1 MTFERECTLWVHD
14 VSFSTEHVVINLSL
28 FDSVLPGDLLTILP
42 LVMEA
47 SSQDLP
53 KAPSCTEWTHE
64 HQQNNAKLNSKLNSK
79 LFRNTSSLSIIDQSL
94 NSENRCLFV
103 AKSMSGGIKSGLE
116 ISVSRHVA
124 EIFSLKHRS
133 NVIVT
138 RANVQN
144 SSASHVELSFKDECL
159 TRADMWNMAISELFN
174 KAVYKGQK
182 ILFMGSIK
190 AQVIAIHLNGQKV
203 KSAFFSSS
211 SMPIFRSGS
220 AHYSLFIQMSREM
233 WDFDSEGSGEIMF
246 NKVINDFFPTLFK
259 KWAALRFEHL
269 VSIVLFARVEYET
282 GITSGLVTDA
292 YGDAYFTGFQSRG
305 SRRPYKDFYRV
316 AIYEM
321 ASGSWTMILYQL
333 KREFKFFRR
342 DISMH
347 HIKIMTSISVIAPES
362 SGDLGSHFE
371 AHPSLAM
378 YGNVL
383 EAIDLACCQFEHE
396 NIDQDLMRTGNSIVI
411 ITPCAGLFEVDY
423 DTLRT
428 TTEKLISNGIS
439 IDMVCL
445 PRMPLHSA
453 PLFRYRNPEH
463 VSFMEG
469 LRLRTILGEDG
480 TSVTHGEFTNSF
492 STQGNSLSPLK
503 STRNHQYNRGESYT
517 SSKLPDKWLYAIP
530 HWLNISFWTGPSKD
544 AKSPGFLAQLK
555 TIDYGGPTLNRACD
569 FAVRCKMYEMEMA
582 GIVESVLTE
591 ISVVPLHHDPLFSQ
605 TKTGISSNQPNLIH
619 RKVVYNSFSEINN
632 RQLKYIHPRK
642 SQDEGKFL
650 QHLFDT
656 YDHLK
661 SQISGERHSS
671 RQKDVMKRS
680 LRYSDGQSPRNR
692 LIESGSVCTSL
703 GNKNAHVKRAASNSR
718 YSLPKGKTR
727 HLPSIGASDAAVVE
741 KNVLTNNINSKAK
754 DFRSLLA
761 SSRQIS
767 LGKYG
772 FGIAAPTAVAAEIH
786 VENAKAIRPSSGTNG
801 SKGIG
806 IKSKSFY
813 ISNDKLPTPSLFN
826 SKRQLSLGEKS
837 KKEVLTLSPEPKSD
851 LASRDKAN
859 VYPERPM
866 TIKSALESLDSTNQV
881 KTRSVLSSLYGF
893 TDEKYEP
900 HTAGNLQSDPT
911 DINHKFYDSKLMIG
925 STSRPS
931 MRYSPTSTLS
941 PRLTFLNPSNSNVKD
956 LGSPGQYKRCR
967 PVLANARIFKAV
979 NWKSLCSPASVPL
992 TTEKFPTKNQLDTQY
1007 QQKPYNISQNIEDE
1021 LSSETIRSREVLLR
1035 ELVGL
1040 RLSQGFQMVVGSL
1053 VAEVF
1058 GQKALKVANIFE
1070 LNRIA
1075 EDGGSIV
1082 MSMGRIIHQISCVN
1096 DGEFEINIF
1105 VRKPSKSNIPPQ
1117 GRVYQPAI
1125 RTKLSNQYKSQSVI
1139 LGKSKN
1145 HYNWNYVDAFLGG
1158 FYDEISDN
1166 LCFHRVRFVLIPV
1179 NKPSLARKCPE
1190 EDSDEEVRLE
1200 GIKKLT
1206 QMWQRYR
1213 VVPASEGTIQN
1224 FSNRNK
1230 DPNPLDIVY
1239 KTDDPSVV
1247 VTAELETLP
1256 LIETGEN
1263 GLRKSHLFGTERF
1276 RRSKLDIGALVE
1288 AIQEPVEKGGVRMQ
1302 NRRWHLRLHHNCF
1315 IGSDMTTWLIDNFE
1329 DIETREKAVEFGNK
1343 LMVKGEITKGK
1354 EREAGKERE
1363 KDICIFV
1370 HVEGRHIFRDGQY
1383 FYQIIGDHV
1392 KQGLENRSG
1401 WFSSRK
1407 HDLSVSSYLTGDIQK
1422 EPPGT
1427 ELSQS
1432 YSSFEEK
1439 SSYQCP
1445 TTLNIT
1451 SGIRKPKVILSKVM
1465 RYDVDHRRRSSRPEV
1480 INLHYDRLHNPDN
1493 CYHIRIDWLSVTTKL
1508 IKDAIE
1514 SWAII
1519 ADRYGLR
1526 LVEVPLAEACTINS
1540 VNPFRNPYRVELVVP
1555 PPDQAPSIIPACR
1568 HEYQKSVLKKFNFVL
1583 DTEAATNFP
1592 RNVEI
1597 SFSWGKSDYQFTQ
1610 YIHRSGVLL
1619 AQITDNDGFLLLT
1632 NRYYYNRTVLSRE
1645 ESLANSRHVDLSTPQ
1660 SIRDELEMFCSNAD
1674 ALVNF
1679 YKEVTD
1685 RRLTQEI
1692 LPHLYSNITCSVD
1705 DSESNEEKET
1715 LPHAS
1720 HNDATVITT
1729 AIL

>member
-1 MTFERECTLWVHD
+1 MAFERECTLWVHD
-14 VSFSTEHVVINLSL
+14 PSFSTEHVVINLSL

-42 LVMEA
+42 LTVE
-47 SSQDLP
+47 SSLQDLP
-53 KAPSCTEWTHE
+53 EVPSSTEWTHE
-64 HQQNNAKLNSKLNSK
+64 NQQYCAKLNTKIS
-79 LFRNTSSLSIIDQSL
+79 RNTSSLSIMDQSL

-103 AKSMSGGIKSGLE
+103 AKSISGGIKSGLE
-116 ISVSRHVA
+116 ISISRHIA

-133 NVIVT
+133 NVIVS

-144 SSASHVELSFKDECL
+144 STASHVELSFKDEYL
-159 TRADMWNMAISELFN
+159 TRTDMWNMAISELFN

-246 NKVINDFFPTLFK
+246 NKVINGFFPTLFK

-347 HIKIMTSISVIAPES
+347 HIKIMTSTSVIAPES

-396 NIDQDLMRTGNSIVI
+396 HIDQDLMRTGNSIVI

-423 DTLRT
+423 ETLRK
-428 TTEKLISNGIS
+428 TTEMLISYGIS

-480 TSVTHGEFTNSF
+480 TSTNHGEFTNSF

-503 STRNHQYNRGESYT
+503 SSRNNQYTRGESHT

-544 AKSPGFLAQLK
+544 AKSPGFLAQLR
-555 TIDYGGPTLNRACD
+555 TIDYGGPTQNRACD

-591 ISVVPLHHDPLFSQ
+591 ISVVPLHHDPLFPQ
-605 TKTGISSNQPNLIH
+605 TRTGISSNQPNLIH
-619 RKVVYNSFSEINN
+619 RRVVYNSFSEINN
-632 RQLKYIHPRK
+632 RQLKCIHPRK

-671 RQKDVMKRS
+671 RQKDAIKRS

-692 LIESGSVCTSL
+692 LIESGSLCTSL
-703 GNKNAHVKRAASNSR
+703 GNQNAHDKRATSNSR
-718 YSLPKGKTR
+718 YSLPKDKNR
-727 HLPSIGASDAAVVE
+727 HLSSTGSSDAVVVE
-741 KNVLTNNINSKAK
+741 KNCLKNNINLNAK

-772 FGIAAPTAVAAEIH
+772 FGVAAPIAVAAEIH

-806 IKSKSFY
+806 IKSKTLHFP
-813 ISNDKLPTPSLFN
+813 NDKLPTPSLIN
-826 SKRQLSLGEKS
+826 SKRQLSLGEKP
-837 KKEVLTLSPEPKSD
+837 KKEVLAMSPDPKSD
-851 LASRDKAN
+851 LASRDKAS
-859 VYPERPM
+859 VCPERPM
-866 TIKSALESLDSTNQV
+866 TVKSALESLDSTNQV
-881 KTRSVLSSLYGF
+881 KTRSVLDSLYGF
-893 TDEKYEP
+893 TDQKCEP
-900 HTAGNLQSDPT
+900 QIAGNLQSD
-911 DINHKFYDSKLMIG
+911 SKLVIG
-925 STSRPS
+925 SNLRPS
-931 MRYSPTSTLS
+931 MRYSPNSTLS
-941 PRLTFLNPSNSNVKD
+941 PWLTFLNPSNSNVED
-956 LGSPGQYKRCR
+956 LGSPGQYRRCR
-967 PVLANARIFKAV
+967 PVFANARILKAV

-992 TTEKFPTKNQLDTQY
+992 TTENFPTKNQLDTQY
-1007 QQKPYNISQNIEDE
+1007 QQKPYNISQNVEDE

-1040 RLSQGFQMVVGSL
+1040 RFSQGFQMVVGSL
-1053 VAEVF
+1053 VAEAF
-1058 GQKALKVANIFE
+1058 GQKALKAANIFE

-1075 EDGGSIV
+1075 EEGGSIV

-1145 HYNWNYVDAFLGG
+1145 HYNWNYVDAFIGG
-1158 FYDEISDN
+1158 FYDEISDT

-1179 NKPSLARKCPE
+1179 NKPSLTRKCLG

-1213 VVPASEGTIQN
+1213 VVPASERTTQN

-1263 GLRKSHLFGTERF
+1263 GLRKSNLFGTERF

-1354 EREAGKERE
+1354 ERETGKERE
-1363 KDICIFV
+1363 KDTCIFV

-1383 FYQIIGDHV
+1383 FYQITGDHA

-1407 HDLSVSSYLTGDIQK
+1407 HDLSVSSFLTGDIQK

-1432 YSSFEEK
+1432 YSSFDDK
-1439 SSYQCP
+1439 PSCQCP
-1445 TTLNIT
+1445 TTLNIS
-1451 SGIRKPKVILSKVM
+1451 SGFRKPKVILSKVM
-1465 RYDVDHRRRSSRPEV
+1465 SYDVDHRRRSSRPEI

-1493 CYHIRIDWLSVTTKL
+1493 CYHIRIDWLSVTTRL

-1540 VNPFRNPYRVELVVP
+1540 VNPFRNPYRIELVVP

-1568 HEYQKSVLKKFNFVL
+1568 HEYQKSILKKFNFVL

-1619 AQITDNDGFLLLT
+1619 AQVTDSDCFLLLT

-1660 SIRDELEMFCSNAD
+1660 SIRDELEMFCSNAET
-1674 ALVNF
+1674 LVNF
-1679 YKEVTD
+1679 YKEVND

-1692 LPHLYSNITCSVD
+1692 SPHFYSNNTCSMD
-1705 DSESNEEKET
+1705 DSEEYKEKED
-1715 LPHAS
+1715 LSHALYD
-1720 HNDATVITT
+1720 DATFIHISNNST
-1729 AIL
+1729 